1 MNAFNKIIS
10 LTLFYTITASIQYT
24 LEEDKI
30 YILIG
35 EETFLINLIKNSITK
50 ELISLLPLKTKFFE
64 ENEGKKFLPL
74 SVQIETE
81 TYIALEDFSNKA
93 NIGDLFLFK
102 GKKLILF
109 NEQRELVNNNGDYIK
124 IGYAKQPDDIICSM
138 NKNKNKTFLLWNTL
152 NYADHKGKIKPYAYY
167 NSIMNYFT
175 WKALTFF
182 CFLFL

>member
-74 SVQIETE
+74 SVQIE
-81 TYIALEDFSNKA
+81 K
-93 NIGDLFLFK
+93 
-102 GKKLILF
+102 
-109 NEQRELVNNNGDYIK
+109 
-124 IGYAKQPDDIICSM
+124 
-138 NKNKNKTFLLWNTL
+138 
-152 NYADHKGKIKPYAYY
+152 
-167 NSIMNYFT
+167 
-175 WKALTFF
+175 
-182 CFLFL
+182 